1 MGKIEVLP
9 EQRWG
14 ADAALHSAL
23 ESIGP
28 EDKVLVLG
36 IITLE
41 DGSTQ
46 RVMRSANMTQAEAL
60 FEMERRKLEI
70 LTDTEEQQ

>member
-1 MGKIEVLP
+1 MAKIEVLP

-46 RVMRSANMTQAEAL
+46 RVMRSANMTQCEAL
-60 FEMERRKLEI
+60 FEMERRKLEL
-70 LTDTEEQQ
+70 LTEVEG

>member
-1 MGKIEVLP
+1 MAKIEVLP

-46 RVMRSANMTQAEAL
+46 RVMRSANMTQGEAL
-60 FEMERRKLEI
+60 FELERRKLEL
-70 LTDTEEQQ
+70 LTEVEG

>member
-28 EDKVLVLG
+28 EDKVLILG
-36 IITLE
+36 IVTLD

-46 RVMRSANMTQAEAL
+46 RVMRSANMTQGEAL
-60 FEMERRKLEI
+60 FEVELRKLEL
-70 LTDTEEQQ
+70 LTEAED

>member
-1 MGKIEVLP
+1 MAKIEILP

-28 EDKVLVLG
+28 EDKVLILG
-36 IITLE
+36 IVTL
-41 DGSTQ
+41 DGGSTQ
-46 RVMRSANMTQAEAL
+46 RVMRSANMTQGEAL
-60 FEMERRKLEI
+60 FEMERRKLEL
-70 LTDTEEQQ
+70 LTEVED

>member
-28 EDKVLVLG
+28 TDQVLILG
-36 IITLE
+36 IITHE
-41 DGSTQ
+41 DGSQQ
-46 RVMRSANMTQAEAL
+46 RVLRSANMTQAEAL
-60 FEMERRKLEI
+60 FELERRKLEI
-70 LTDTEEQQ
+70 LTDTEG

>member
-1 MGKIEVLP
+1 MAKIEVLP

-28 EDKVLVLG
+28 TDQVLILG
-36 IITLE
+36 IITHE
-41 DGSTQ
+41 DGSRQ
-46 RVMRSANMTQAEAL
+46 RVLRSANMTQGEAL
-60 FEMERRKLEI
+60 FELERRKLEI
-70 LTDTEEQQ
+70 LTDTEG

>member
-1 MGKIEVLP
+1 MAKIEVLP

-46 RVMRSANMTQAEAL
+46 RVMRSANMTQGEAL
-60 FEMERRKLEI
+60 FEMERRKLEL
-70 LTDTEEQQ
+70 LTEVEG